1 VLITTSVLLED
12 KSSELHTVLWLD
24 SICISVLDKDVFPNE
39 MLDFAV
45 DLLELIMLVDGGT
58 LEKMGRGEDVL
69 YT

>member
-1 VLITTSVLLED
+1 
-12 KSSELHTVLWLD
+12 
-24 SICISVLDKDVFPNE
+24 VLDKDIIPNE